1 MLGTAAG
8 VGWFHSSVQKASL
21 TRLLFM
27 HCLQLYTAN
36 AATVKTQF
44 YTLTSVS
51 RDCAG
56 TEHTQTRAESHS
68 FALSGQVTLSL
79 ASLNNSF
86 ALEKMFSSQRI
97 NAASL
102 FQSLWKTWAKW
113 GQTCWLANICW
124 WIKSLLVTC
133 ANIATEEAKLCNAV
147 FSGQLQ
153 RMC

>member
-1 MLGTAAG
+1 MFLCFRESQCFTVYVRNSSRSGLVSFQRSESLFNQTPFHALFTAVKLG
-8 VGWFHSSVQKASL
+8 
-21 TRLLFM
+21 
-27 HCLQLYTAN
+27 YTAN

-68 FALSGQVTLSL
+68 FALSRQVTLSL

-113 GQTCWLANICW
+113 GQTC
-124 WIKSLLVTC
+124 
-133 ANIATEEAKLCNAV
+133 
-147 FSGQLQ
+147 
-153 RMC
+153 